1 MKKTNTVKALQ
12 SNANQ
17 HSSLLTP
24 HSSLQKGISLFGY
37 GLTTK
42 AIAKKLGGG
51 CNFFDDNCT
60 TPYTDEMD
68 NTIYPTAMFDP
79 DKSNLEITTPSLPPK
94 HPLIQKARNL
104 MSEYDYFLGD
114 TSLIEA
120 LQSNANQ
127 HSSLSKPFTVW
138 ISGTNGKTT
147 TTQMLTHLL
156 AKRGAVSGGNI
167 GTPLADLDPNAPI
180 WVLETSSFTLHH
192 THIASPDIYLLLP
205 ITPDH
210 LDWHGTPEAYAR
222 DKLKPLETMREG
234 ELALVPKG
242 LTLPKT
248 DAYIVE
254 YDSDAV
260 LCDYFGLDASRLD
273 YRGAFLQDALLAL
286 AISKVLFDE
295 ADYDLMNR
303 FVLDAHRQ
311 EEFRDAQGRLWVND
325 SKATNLDATIQ
336 AVKGYSDRPI
346 HLILGGDDKG
356 VDLRPLFK
364 SLRGTSLTLY
374 TIGANSQRL
383 LDLANTYQIDA
394 KGAGTLTKAVNMID
408 TAHTQKSVALL
419 SPAAASFDQF
429 DSYKHRGE
437 TFKAL
442 VNDL

>member
-1 MKKTNTVKALQ
+1 MKPT
-12 SNANQ
+12 
-17 HSSLLTP
+17 
-24 HSSLQKGISLFGY
+24 LFGY

-42 AIAKKLGGG
+42 AIAKKLGGS

-60 TPYTDEMD
+60 TSYTDEMD

-79 DKSNLEITTPSLPPK
+79 DKSKMEITTPSLPPK

-104 MSEYDYFLGD
+104 LSEYDYFLGA
-114 TSLIEA
+114 TSSTVA
-120 LQSNANQ
+120 LQNNAN
-127 HSSLSKPFTVW
+127 HNSCLLPPTSSLNKPFTIW

-156 AKRGAVSGGNI
+156 AKCGAVSGGNI
-167 GTPLADLDPNAPI
+167 GTPLADLDPDAPI

-210 LDWHGTPEAYAR
+210 LDWHGSPEAYAH
-222 DKLKPLETMREG
+222 DKLKPLGTMREG

-242 LTLPKT
+242 LPLPKT
-248 DAYIVE
+248 DAYVVE
-254 YDSDAV
+254 YDSDAF
-260 LCDYFGLDASRLD
+260 LCDYFDLDASRLD
-273 YRGAFLQDALLAL
+273 YKGAFLQDALLAL

-295 ADYDLMNR
+295 TDYELMNR

-336 AVKGYSDRPI
+336 AVKGYSNRPI

-356 VDLRPLFK
+356 VDLAPLFE

-374 TIGANSQRL
+374 TIGSNSARL
-383 LDLANTYQIDA
+383 LHLAKTYQIDA
-394 KGAGTLTKAVNMID
+394 KEAGTLDNAVSMID
-408 TAHTQKSVALL
+408 AVHTQESVALL

-429 DSYKHRGE
+429 DSYKQRGE
-437 TFKAL
+437 TFKMM
-442 VNDL
+442 VNDLYR